1 MPTAPNAAAHFT
13 FPFSIEQF
21 ANSGAEGGGRIFRGH
36 AAVFDR
42 LSHDLG
48 GYRVKIAP
56 GAFTKVLDTQPDV
69 HMVWNHDTRYVMG
82 RTRNNT
88 LELRED
94 PMGLH
99 TWCRLAPVSY
109 VDDLAVLMEGGYI
122 DQMSFACDIGA
133 DTWTEK
139 DDEITRTIEE
149 VSALYDVTV
158 CAQGAFPQTDSRLA
172 ADLASA
178 IEAGRVQKERA
189 DTAAAPEVEL
199 DGDTAAPSGA
209 DGADVAPLV
218 GSRIAASR
226 ARADAARQIHS

>member
-1 MPTAPNAAAHFT
+1 MPTAPAQAAHFT
-13 FPFSIEQF
+13 FPFSLEQF

-42 LSHDLG
+42 LSLDLG
-48 GYRVKIAP
+48 GYRVKIAS
-56 GAFTKVLDTQPDV
+56 GAFEKVLDSNPDV
-69 HMVWNHDTRYVMG
+69 WMNWDHDMRYVMG

-122 DQMSFACDIGA
+122 DQMSFACDIGS
-133 DTWTEK
+133 DTWTEEG
-139 DDEITRTIEE
+139 DEITRTINE

-178 IEAGRVQKERA
+178 IEAGRVKGRA
-189 DTAAAPEVEL
+189 DIAATSGSDDEAAATAGS
-199 DGDTAAPSGA
+199 DGSGVAPS
-209 DGADVAPLV
+209 V
-218 GSRIAASR
+218 GSRIAATR
-226 ARADAARQIHS
+226 ARVRAARVIHS

>member
-1 MPTAPNAAAHFT
+1 MPTATAADAAHFT
-13 FPFSIEQF
+13 FPFTIEQF

-42 LSHDLG
+42 LSLDLG

-56 GAFTKVLDTQPDV
+56 GAFQGVLDTNPDV
-69 HMVWNHDTRYVMG
+69 WMNWDHDMRYVMG

-133 DTWTEK
+133 DTWTESGE
-139 DDEITRTIEE
+139 EITRTIEE

-178 IEAGRVQKERA
+178 IKAGRVKGRA
-189 DTAAAPEVEL
+189 DTAAAPEEEL
-199 DGDTAAPSGA
+199 DGTAAAPPGA
-209 DGADVAPLV
+209 DGSDVAPPV
-218 GSRIAASR
+218 GSLIAASR
-226 ARADAARQIHS
+226 ARADAARHIHS

>member
-1 MPTAPNAAAHFT
+1 MPTATAADAAHFT
-13 FPFSIEQF
+13 FPFTIEQF
-21 ANSGAEGGGRIFRGH
+21 ANSGADGGGRIFRGH

-42 LSHDLG
+42 LSLDLG

-56 GAFTKVLDTQPDV
+56 GAFEKVLNSNPDV
-69 HMVWNHDTRYVMG
+69 WMNWDHDMRYVMG
-82 RTRNNT
+82 RTHNNS

-133 DTWTEK
+133 DTWTESGE
-139 DDEITRTIEE
+139 EITRTIEE

-178 IEAGRVQKERA
+178 IEAGRVQGRA
-189 DTAAAPEVEL
+189 DTAAAKQP
-199 DGDTAAPSGA
+199 DGKAAAPPSGA
-209 DGADVAPLV
+209 DGSGVAPAGV
-218 GSRIAASR
+218 DGRIAVSR
-226 ARADAARQIHS
+226 ARAREARVIHP